1 MKRLLIALALVTA
14 LAGPSGCNGSNPFT
28 ALNFFES
35 KAAVGLCR
43 IDYRDPTTGT
53 VTKGAST
60 RTCTEAAKLA
70 KELNTL
76 TGSNAYQVE
85 FLALSATKD

>member
-1 MKRLLIALALVTA
+1 MKRLLIGLALAFA
-14 LAGPSGCNGSNPFT
+14 LLGSTGCSGGNPLA

-35 KAAVGLCR
+35 KVAVGLCR
-43 IDYRDPTTGT
+43 IDYHNPTTGA

-70 KELNTL
+70 KELNDL

>member
-1 MKRLLIALALVTA
+1 MKRLLIALALVVA
-14 LAGPSGCNGSNPFT
+14 LAGLSGCNGFNPLT

-35 KAAVGLCR
+35 KVAVGLCR
-43 IDYRDPTTGT
+43 IGYRNPTTGA
-53 VTKGAST
+53 VTKGTST

-70 KELNTL
+70 KELNAL

-85 FLALSATKD
+85 FVSLASEE